1 MNAALLE
8 IIIIFLLILLNG
20 FFSMSEIAVVTARKG
35 RLQQVAGEDR
45 GAKAA
50 LELADSPSRFLSTV
64 QVGITLVGIFTGA
77 FGGATL
83 AREIALLLDR
93 VVWLRPY
100 SPAISVGIVVLVTT
114 YFLLVLGELVPKR
127 LAMINAE
134 RIASFIAPFM
144 MRLSEIARPAVYILT
159 RSTEAVVRLLGIKP
173 NSDLPVTEEEVRLMI
188 EEGTQF
194 GVFEPIEKEMVGQL
208 FWLSDRTVSALITPR
223 TEIVWLDTNDS
234 FEELA
239 YKLTTNNHSRFP
251 LADGSLDNV
260 LGMIM
265 AKDLLGQLLAGEAI
279 DLEKVLQPPLF
290 VPEGMPALQVL
301 DRFKE
306 ARAQFALV
314 IDEYGVLQGLVTIN
328 DLLEEL
334 VGNIPEANEELDPEV
349 VEREDGSWLLDGMLT
364 VDEFK
369 ELFSIDA
376 LPDEEIQYHQ
386 TLGGFVMAAMGR
398 IPTTGDKFDWSGL
411 SFEVVD
417 MDGYRVDKVL
427 VRWLSTAQ

>member
-1 MNAALLE
+1 MSAALLE

-35 RLQQVAGEDR
+35 RLQQVAGQDR

-100 SPAISVGIVVLVTT
+100 NQAISVGIVVLVTT

-127 LAMINAE
+127 LALTYAE
-134 RIASFIAPFM
+134 KIASFVAPLM
-144 MRLSEIARPAVYILT
+144 LRLSQVTRPAVYLLT
-159 RSTEAVVRLLGIKP
+159 RSTEMVVRLLGIKP
-173 NSDLPVTEEEVRLMI
+173 NDDLPVTEEEVRLMI

-223 TEIVWLDTNDS
+223 TEIVWLDVNDS
-234 FEELA
+234 FEDLTH
-239 YKLTTNNHSRFP
+239 KLTTNNHSRFP
-251 LADGSLDNV
+251 VADGSLDDV
-260 LGMIM
+260 LGMVL
-265 AKDLLGQLLAGEAI
+265 AKDLLAQLLAGEAI
-279 DLEKVLQPPLF
+279 NLEKVLQPPFF

-306 ARAQFALV
+306 ARAQYALV

-328 DLLEEL
+328 DVLEEL
-334 VGNIPEANEELDPEV
+334 VGDIPEADEVVDPEIV
-349 VEREDGSWLLDGMLT
+349 RREDGSWLLDGMLT

-369 ELFSIDA
+369 ELFDIDA
-376 LPDEEIQYHQ
+376 LPDEAIQYHQ
-386 TLGGFVMAAMGR
+386 TLGGFVMATMGR
-398 IPTTGDKFDWSGL
+398 IPTTGDRFDWSGL

-427 VRWLSTAQ
+427 VHRLSTAQ

>member
-35 RLQQVAGEDR
+35 RLQQVAGQDR

-93 VVWLRPY
+93 VVWIRPY

-144 MRLSEIARPAVYILT
+144 MRLSQIARPAVYILT

-173 NSDLPVTEEEVRLMI
+173 NNDLPVTEEEVRLMI

-223 TEIVWLDTNDS
+223 TEIVWLDTNDP
-234 FEELA
+234 FEELVN
-239 YKLTTNNHSRFP
+239 KLTTNNHSRFP

-279 DLEKVLQPPLF
+279 NLEKVLQPPLF

-306 ARAQFALV
+306 ARAKYALV

-334 VGNIPEANEELDPEV
+334 VGYIPEANEEFDPEV

-369 ELFSIDA
+369 ELFNIDA

-386 TLGGFVMAAMGR
+386 TLGGFVMTMMGR

-427 VRWLSTAQ
+427 VRWLSTA

>member
-1 MNAALLE
+1 
-8 IIIIFLLILLNG
+8 
-20 FFSMSEIAVVTARKG
+20 
-35 RLQQVAGEDR
+35 
-45 GAKAA
+45 
-50 LELADSPSRFLSTV
+50 
-64 QVGITLVGIFTGA
+64 
-77 FGGATL
+77 
-83 AREIALLLDR
+83 
-93 VVWLRPY
+93 
-100 SPAISVGIVVLVTT
+100 
-114 YFLLVLGELVPKR
+114 
-127 LAMINAE
+127 MI
-134 RIASFIAPFM
+134 
-144 MRLSEIARPAVYILT
+144 RLSEIARPAVYILT

-173 NSDLPVTEEEVRLMI
+173 NNDLPVTEEEVRLMI